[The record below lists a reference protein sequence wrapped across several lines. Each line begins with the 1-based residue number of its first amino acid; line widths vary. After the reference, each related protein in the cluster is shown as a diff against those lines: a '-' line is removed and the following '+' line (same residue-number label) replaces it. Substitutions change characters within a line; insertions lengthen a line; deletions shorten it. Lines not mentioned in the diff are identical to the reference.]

1 MKKNKH
7 QESNDINFLKYINSI
22 SNKSSSKEIT
32 RSETI
37 FKELESIKTSINLL
51 KFEDSSFTT
60 KLNFKKIKKGYK
72 IDQIIEKSHDKLLNG
87 IFEIDDNKILQVLYI
102 LI

>member
-1 MKKNKH
+1 MLWLILNIYMKIFSTKNWLNLLKLKYWNYLIYFTFIIILKKNKY

-37 FKELESIKTSINLL
+37 FKK
-51 KFEDSSFTT
+51 
-60 KLNFKKIKKGYK
+60 
-72 IDQIIEKSHDKLLNG
+72 
-87 IFEIDDNKILQVLYI
+87 
-102 LI
+102 